1 MQTEALSENPI
12 FHSVAKVNILA
23 EETDVERCM
32 HVSSEV
38 QHVLDTFP
46 KRVNSHK
53 SHCWFD
59 AKGS

>member
-53 SHCWFD
+53 SHC
-59 AKGS
+59 